1 MYVCEKKNMRNTE
14 NGRSK
19 RTKQKQQNSSNS
31 TWAIL
36 VFCVNLSYGDLC
48 TILHPQQQQQMAD
61 ACKD

>member
-1 MYVCEKKNMRNTE
+1 MYVRRKTCETQKMADQKELNKNN
-14 NGRSK
+14 NN
-19 RTKQKQQNSSNS
+19 NSS